1 MINRFNNNN
10 FNRVNFKK
18 REKMI
23 ETYKSPNN
31 KRNFQ
36 ENYSP
41 KNLEYNNNFNN
52 RIL

>member
-18 REKMI
+18 VK
-23 ETYKSPNN
+23 KWLDN
-31 KRNFQ
+31 KRNIQ

-41 KNLEYNNNFNN
+41 KILEYNNNNNFNN